1 MSRNDS
7 EKRADPPAWSA
18 GADDQRV
25 EDGRNSTRLE
35 LRRWARRVGLIQALS
50 GALIAWLSP
59 SAYGIM
65 AAAVLVAIGAYSA
78 FGYLPLAA
86 WIRRR
91 EHSR

>member
-1 MSRNDS
+1 
-7 EKRADPPAWSA
+7 
-18 GADDQRV
+18 V
-25 EDGRNSTRLE
+25 EDGRNSARLE
-35 LRRWARRVGLIQALS
+35 LRRRARRVGLIQALS

-65 AAAVLVAIGAYSA
+65 AAAVLLALGLYSA

-91 EHSR
+91 EQSR